1 MGVALAKLGTPTYH
15 TLIESY
21 ERGATSEVGVG
32 AQVTRVFLW
41 ETVKVPKMGFFAV
54 FRLQRAK
61 KILQKLTMEK
71 EEMGEKL
78 KIKRTLHYPYW
89 LQLMN

>member
-61 KILQKLTMEK
+61 KIIRKLEN
-71 EEMGEKL
+71 G
-78 KIKRTLHYPYW
+78 IYINFSSFGVYPE
-89 LQLMN
+89 NFSP